1 MKGDSAGAGLIRG
14 MKVSSPIRFP
24 GTAWRRVATAVAVA
38 GVPVLLAACQHSVE
52 GTAAAY
58 EEAQPAGAL
67 YNRGLGYMNAGK
79 LNDAIKSFDEVD
91 RQHPYTEFARKSMV
105 MSAFASYRQGDY
117 DTAIQASNRF
127 LTLYPGDP
135 EAAYAQYILGQSY
148 FAQVKDVTRDQAT
161 TRKAMAAME
170 EITRKYP
177 DSEYAADARKKVIMA
192 RDQLAGKEM
201 QVGRYYLERREYVAA
216 INRFNVVVTD
226 YPETRHVEEA
236 LERLVEANL
245 AMGLVREAQTA
256 AAVLGHNFPN
266 SSWYKDAYKLLEK
279 RGLKPEDYGGPVSE
293 AVASNTS

>member
-1 MKGDSAGAGLIRG
+1 MRVIG
-14 MKVSSPIRFP
+14 SPRL
-24 GTAWRRVATAVAVA
+24 RAVAVA
-38 GVPVLLAACQHSVE
+38 FAIAGAPLVLAACQHSVE

-58 EEAQPAGAL
+58 EDAKPAGAL
-67 YNRGLGYMNAGK
+67 YNRGLGYLNAGK
-79 LNDAIKSFDEVD
+79 YGDAIKSFDEVD
-91 RQHPYTEFARKSMV
+91 RQHPYTEWARKAMV
-105 MSAFASYRQGDY
+105 MSAFASYRSGDY

-127 LTLYPGDP
+127 LTLYPGDS

-148 FAQVKDVTRDQAT
+148 FAQVQDVTRDQAA
-161 TRKAMAAME
+161 TRKAMQAME
-170 EITRKYP
+170 DITVRYP
-177 DSEYAADARKKVIMA
+177 DSEYAADARKKVIVT

-216 INRFNVVVTD
+216 INRFDIVVVD

-256 AAVLGHNFPN
+256 AAVLGHNFPD
-266 SSWYKDAYKLLEK
+266 SQWYKDAFKLLEQK
-279 RGLKPEDYGGPVSE
+279 GLVPEDHGGPVSE